1 MERPTI
7 EVTPGLVSEF
17 KQKITEQKPK
27 SAPSVV
33 VGDIKQLQQTDSA
46 WNEAWHFWLQKSS
59 GTDVQQN
66 EARQRE
72 ARKLYDEH
80 SSLRS
85 VWHNWTTMTAGL
97 ERLVNLKQIK
107 RSASVRNLIRS
118 FTTHNLLSK
127 YSYLERSN
135 EEITFTEDEEQIL
148 AINIAHLQVAFHD
161 VRDFF
166 DKYDRHYMY
175 QEGRIIVLLDKN
187 GRILDFNHH
196 IHPYYKIDLFADE
209 IFESWY
215 KTDVLFR
222 KVMKTNSYLKK
233 LGQKYSTPTPTDIEQ
248 IPMTTDEP
256 ILFEFV
262 MSLTDQAKFAF
273 CMCADYRDMGMRS
286 SQKQTRIL
294 LETLNR
300 INTSNIWNINLNL
313 DEDPT
318 STNQHHTP
326 PSGSSPVPS
335 SSPTPGTPTIGSAPG
350 SPNMNDNRRRPVSTT
365 PPQMLLDPAVVNE
378 LTSKYIRKSL
388 DVKAVNNIGKLRH
401 RRSHSIQLTGKPL
414 KKSIKSFMTTPV
426 IMSPNVLVLLEWMQ
440 KEGRITF
447 IRYTKRV
454 KFYMEFI
461 RVWLSQLYESAQSP
475 MNLGL
480 RMLLLGERKMIDV
493 R

>member
-1 MERPTI
+1 M
-7 EVTPGLVSEF
+7 
-17 KQKITEQKPK
+17 
-27 SAPSVV
+27 
-33 VGDIKQLQQTDSA
+33 
-46 WNEAWHFWLQKSS
+46 
-59 GTDVQQN
+59 
-66 EARQRE
+66 
-72 ARKLYDEH
+72 
-80 SSLRS
+80 
-85 VWHNWTTMTAGL
+85 
-97 ERLVNLKQIK
+97 
-107 RSASVRNLIRS
+107 
-118 FTTHNLLSK
+118 
-127 YSYLERSN
+127 
-135 EEITFTEDEEQIL
+135 
-148 AINIAHLQVAFHD
+148 
-161 VRDFF
+161 
-166 DKYDRHYMY
+166 
-175 QEGRIIVLLDKN
+175 
-187 GRILDFNHH
+187 DFNHH

-215 KTDVLFR
+215 KTDVLFK

-233 LGQKYSTPTPTDIEQ
+233 LGQKYSNVPPVDTTQ
-248 IPMTTDEP
+248 VLLTTDEP

-273 CMCADYRDMGMRS
+273 CMCAEYRDMGMRP
-286 SQKQTRIL
+286 SQRQARVL

-318 STNQHHTP
+318 SSNNNHTP
-326 PSGSSPVPS
+326 HSVSPMPSSPI
-335 SSPTPGTPTIGSAPG
+335 PGTPTIGSSPN
-350 SPNMNDNRRRPVSTT
+350 SPNMSENRRRPTSTT
-365 PPQMLLDPAVVNE
+365 PQQVLLDPAVVNE

-401 RRSHSIQLTGKPL
+401 RRTHSLQLTGKPM

-440 KEGRITF
+440 KEERITF

-454 KFYMEFI
+454 KFHMEFI